1 MAKLLSSEDGNL
13 NSSIR
18 ITTEQKY
25 KDIDLTLSTFSDTG
39 EIYLKKDAASVK
51 QSVKNLLLTN
61 RFDKPF
67 NPEYGANLQGL
78 LFDLSEGNSDFE
90 INERIRKSIN
100 IYEPRAIIQEI
111 RVNSS
116 PERNVVNVRIE
127 FKVKNLASTEVIET
141 TISRLR

>member
-1 MAKLLSSEDGNL
+1 MAKLLSTEDGNL
-13 NSSIR
+13 ASSIR

-39 EIYLKKDAASVK
+39 EIYLKRDAAAVK

-61 RFDKPF
+61 AYDKPF
-67 NPEYGANLQGL
+67 NPRYGANLQGL

-90 INERIRKSIN
+90 INERIKKAIN
-100 IYEPRAIIQEI
+100 IYEPRAIIQEV

-116 PERNVVNVRIE
+116 PERNVVRVRVE